1 MSVSRSV
8 VCMSATRT
16 FTGCY
21 IMRHI
26 TLCDANL
33 RNFVQTITPLDGS
46 LCGVLGSVSESAG
59 NVCEHEICVFRNGG
73 AACCRRCGMH
83 CFSHLLTVF
92 GAEKVSWF
100 LMENLRCF
108 VFFYC
113 QDIKKPPSRGRRMV
127 RNGAKQYVLPCETVC
142 LAPSFN
148 TSCRA
153 RQYFLQAH
161 FDCFA
166 APERGFRGCV
176 FCKLL

>member
-1 MSVSRSV
+1 MMTMPLPLLTRLSERSNFFV
-8 VCMSATRT
+8 LPT
-16 FTGCY
+16 
-21 IMRHI
+21 MR
-26 TLCDANL
+26 DAL
-33 RNFVQTITPLDGS
+33 
-46 LCGVLGSVSESAG
+46 
-59 NVCEHEICVFRNGG
+59 
-73 AACCRRCGMH
+73 
-83 CFSHLLTVF
+83 FSHLLTVF

-100 LMENLRCF
+100 LMENPRCF

-113 QDIKKPPSRGRRMV
+113 QDIKKTPSRGRRMV

-166 APERGFRGCV
+166 ALERCLRGSV